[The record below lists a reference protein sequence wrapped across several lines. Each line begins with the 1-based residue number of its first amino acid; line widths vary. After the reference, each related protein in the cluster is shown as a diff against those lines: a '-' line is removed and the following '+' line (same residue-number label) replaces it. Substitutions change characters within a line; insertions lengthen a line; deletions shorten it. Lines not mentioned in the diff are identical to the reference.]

1 MTSHKERHAEPF
13 EQFNSWAFPARPMFE
28 TSAKFTETLCT
39 QAIEVAS
46 ELTDFTMRRLREDVR
61 LPERLTQCRTPQDLQ
76 QAWLDYW
83 QTAISQYQGEWS
95 RLADLGRRA
104 QALSAVETEKRH
116 EERRA
121 A

>member
-1 MTSHKERHAEPF
+1 MTTHKERHAEPF
-13 EQFNSWAFPARPMFE
+13 EQFNSWAFSAQPMIE
-28 TSAKFTETLCT
+28 TNAKLTEALCT

-61 LPERLTQCRTPQDLQ
+61 LPERLAQCRTPQDLQ

-83 QTAISQYQGEWS
+83 QTAIAQYQGEWS
-95 RLADLGRRA
+95 RLADLGRGT
-104 QALSAVETEKRH
+104 QGLSAVTEKRH